1 MYGAVFAASDA
12 VSGALFSV
20 VADFGAYC
28 GERVILEENLSSF
41 HELML
46 FEELDDLRNW
56 CMNWAAF
63 LTHGFLQL
71 RQRSASVTMC
81 KGIEFIPLK
90 DVE

>member
-12 VSGALFSV
+12 VSGALFSL
-20 VADFGAYC
+20 VADFGADC
-28 GERVILEENLSSF
+28 GERVILEENLTCF

-56 CMNWAAF
+56 CVNWAAF
-63 LTHGFLQL
+63 LTHGFFAVEATFGFGNYV
-71 RQRSASVTMC
+71 QRHR
-81 KGIEFIPLK
+81 IIPLK